1 MVTIEQKVLL
11 FSKLIDQLMN
21 AQFKEG
27 LKNLEVEY
35 NGKLEK
41 NKKDTDLEVKK
52 IINNANKKR
61 NLEISKAYSSFKINE
76 KKELMLVKENCFN
89 KFMVRLKSYI
99 EEFIKSDKYKDY
111 LLKLI
116 KEISLEEKHT
126 NSITIYVTS
135 DDYSKYSDLL
145 KNELKK
151 LGYNDDKYTIAVAKD
166 NIIGGFVV
174 EDNVDKFRI
183 NLSIKSLLD
192 DNKSYI
198 MQMLFEALEAGVD
211 NE

>member
-183 NLSIKSLLD
+183 NLSIKSLLE

>member
-151 LGYNDDKYTIAVAKD
+151 LGYNDDRYTIAIAKD

-183 NLSIKSLLD
+183 NLSIKSLLE

>member
-99 EEFIKSDKYKDY
+99 EDFIKSDKYKDY

-183 NLSIKSLLD
+183 NLSIKSLLE